1 MNSAAWSDSSSGGR
15 LRRSNGRPHA
25 PTLLRGGGRGGTR
38 SRGGPASA
46 RAGAAGC
53 RNAEPNP
60 PRRPHAQGHWRHA
73 RLRGHRAVRPRARG
87 RPDGAPGALE
97 HRPPGAHG
105 PVAGIGGRPRP
116 SAPASARS
124 RFAGGGAPGRGDAWP
139 PRDQANAA
147 VGAAGGAGGTR
158 RGSDASPTVY
168 RIRLSPPPNLLQRGL
183 DPIRI
188 LDALGELG
196 EVVRVGVDTSRLPP
210 LEALDPERAY
220 LGFDCWLRSAQP
232 RDRIEACFEFVGDPA
247 AVIIEPVDDTAARGL
262 AEPAPLPSEATTIRV
277 ATERVDRLVDLVGE
291 LVIAHSM
298 MAESVAGLTPE
309 RIAELE
315 RAVAQMGRHVRTLQD
330 RVMPVRMLPIRVAF
344 GRIQRTI
351 RDLAQALGK
360 QVRLEMSGEETE
372 LDKSVIEQISDPLLH
387 LVRNAVDHGIE
398 DPEARRRAGKPE
410 AGRLGLRAYQ
420 QGGSIYVE
428 VSDDGRGLDRATIL
442 AKAAAA
448 GLLSGKA
455 PLTDEQA
462 FDLIFHPG
470 FSTAERV
477 TEISGR
483 GIGMDV
489 VKRNVGLLGGSIAI
503 QSERGRGATFR
514 LKLPLTLAIL
524 DGQTLRV
531 GGETY
536 ILPLASIVESVQAR
550 CGDFRDLPGGGEVI
564 TLRSEAFPVLRLARL
579 FGVIADGDDRSHGLV
594 VIVEDAGR
602 RLGLLADEL
611 LNQQQ
616 VVIKSLEANFRRLE
630 GIAGATVLGDGRVA
644 LIIDVPGLVALGR
657 SALRLREHGAVRL
670 TGGVVEAAR

>member
-1 MNSAAWSDSSSGGR
+1 MDDLTLQLFFEEAAEAVRGLEEGLLQLER
-15 LRRSNGRPHA
+15 A
-25 PTLLRGGGRGGTR
+25 PQDAETLNRILRGVHTLKGTGAMLGFEAIVRFAHVLEDALTGLRGRSSTA
-38 SRGGPASA
+38 PLEHMDLLLASA
-46 RAGAAGC
+46 DVLDC
-53 RNAEPNP
+53 LL
-60 PRRPHAQGHWRHA
+60 Q
-73 RLRGHRAVRPRARG
+73 RARDRDSREVERLDEVTRG
-87 RPDGAPGALE
+87 LRAIRQTRQLAPPDAPGA
-97 HRPPGAHG
+97 P
-105 PVAGIGGRPRP
+105 
-116 SAPASARS
+116 
-124 RFAGGGAPGRGDAWP
+124 
-139 PRDQANAA
+139 
-147 VGAAGGAGGTR
+147 R

-168 RIRLSPPPNLLQRGL
+168 RIRLSPPPDLLQRGL

-210 LEALDPERAY
+210 LEELDPERAY

-291 LVIAHSM
+291 LVIAHSI
-298 MAESVAGLTPE
+298 MAESVVGLTPE

-330 RVMPVRMLPIRVAF
+330 RVMAVRMLPIRVAF

-514 LKLPLTLAIL
+514 LELPLTLAIL

-550 CGDFRDLPGGGEVI
+550 RGDFRDLPGGGEVI
-564 TLRSEAFPVLRLARL
+564 TLRSEALPILRLARL
-579 FGVIADGDDRSHGLV
+579 FGVSADGDDPSHGLV
-594 VIVEDAGR
+594 VIVEDEGR

-657 SALRLREHGAVRL
+657 SALRAGERGAVRH
-670 TGGVVEAAR
+670 TGAVLEAAR